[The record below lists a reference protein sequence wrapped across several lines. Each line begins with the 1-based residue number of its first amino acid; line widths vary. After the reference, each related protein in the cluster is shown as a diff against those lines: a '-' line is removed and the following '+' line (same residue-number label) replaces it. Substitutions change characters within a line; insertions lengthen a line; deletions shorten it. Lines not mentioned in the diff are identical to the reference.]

1 MKMLVLRS
9 RKSRY
14 AAHGTQRRQTYWHK
28 EELVVIKGM
37 KVSQRK

>member
-9 RKSRY
+9 RNSRY

-28 EELVVIKGM
+28 EDVVVIKGI
-37 KVSQRK
+37 KVSQKK